1 MSYDIW
7 TVRAE
12 PTPEPHPDCRAPHD
26 EAAKGEAVADAGN
39 MTSNVAPVWRAAGC
53 DLGEFHG
60 KHSDTLRPV
69 ARAARERIAAD
80 PRAFDHLVRG
90 GGSWGTVESAIEY
103 LDRVIA
109 MCDAGPGIV
118 RVSR

>member
-7 TVRAE
+7 TE
-12 PTPEPHPDCRAPHD
+12 SLGPIPEPHPDCRVPHLD
-26 EAAKGEAVADAGN
+26 VEPVTLADAGN

-53 DLGEFHG
+53 DLAEFDG

-69 ARAARERIAAD
+69 AEAARDRLAAD
-80 PRAFDHLVRG
+80 PRAYDRLVRG
-90 GGSWGTVESAIEY
+90 GGSWGTVESAIEF
-103 LDRVIA
+103 LGRVVQ
-109 MCDAGPGIV
+109 MCDDGPGIV

>member
-7 TVRAE
+7 TESAE
-12 PTPEPHPDCRAPHD
+12 PDLAPHPECKAPHVD
-26 EAAKGEAVADAGN
+26 LSESRILAEAGN

-53 DLGEFHG
+53 DLGEFDG
-60 KHSDTLRPV
+60 KRSADLRPV
-69 ARAARERIAAD
+69 AAAALAQLKAD
-80 PRAFDHLVRG
+80 PRAYDEHVRG

-103 LDRVIA
+103 LGRVVA
-109 MCDAGPGIV
+109 MCDEGAGIV